1 MSLSHLL
8 FSPPRPHLMSEHKE
22 GTALV
27 INKMSRIASFT
38 SVQGDI
44 GAGKSTFI
52 GRLRR
57 NVLLTGQCAIT
68 SQDMTKEDY
77 YLVIDEPVDE
87 WTKLSYTT
95 NSIEKE
101 KEDLNSILKIFYGD
115 MRRWGFAFQV
125 NAFNSRL
132 RRIMKAIDMINP
144 NIPATARIHI
154 IAERSLRT
162 DYLFFRNLYESGLI
176 SQLEFQ
182 IYVDFYHSVCD
193 DTRNKETGMIYLKAD
208 PETCFQRIQKRDR
221 EAETSCCKTAKEE
234 EDFRHYL
241 VSLDRCHDQMVEAF
255 RREKGEDKVYV
266 IDTNENFS
274 TVESY
279 DSVVAQYRRSLVTV
293 FD

>member
-1 MSLSHLL
+1 MSVS
-8 FSPPRPHLMSEHKE
+8 KE
-22 GTALV
+22 ETALV

-44 GAGKSTFI
+44 GAGKSTFMA
-52 GRLRR
+52 RLRR
-57 NVLLTGQCAIT
+57 NVLLTGQCAIN
-68 SQDMTKEDY
+68 SQDMTKDDY
-77 YLVIDEPVDE
+77 YIVIDEPVDE
-87 WTKLSYTT
+87 WTKLCYTT

-132 RRIMKAIDMINP
+132 RRIIRAIDMINP
-144 NIPATARIHI
+144 NIPSTARIHI

-182 IYVDFYHSVCD
+182 IYSDFYHTVCD

-208 PETCFQRIQKRDR
+208 PEVCFQRIQKRDR
-221 EAETSCCKTAKEE
+221 DAETSYCKTEKEE
-234 EDFRHYL
+234 EDFRNYL
-241 VSLDRCHDQMVEAF
+241 VSLDKCHDEMVEAF
-255 RREKGEDKVYV
+255 RNEKGADRVYV
-266 IDTNENFS
+266 IDTNENFAS
-274 TVESY
+274 LEAY
-279 DSVVAQYRRSLVTV
+279 DGIVAQYRQSVVPV
-293 FD
+293 FV